1 MPKLSKIRLTGCK
14 YDGLRKEHE
23 NTIFNLTKN
32 DKAAH
37 CLFTL
42 CNGGG
47 KGVMMQLIFQ
57 LLLPETRW
65 GKNNGNKV
73 ISMFYDQRKKLH
85 SFTFHVALEWILDTV
100 PEKRLITGIAVKSI
114 IRNTSN
120 EEEDKAGLSFFL
132 YTHEYEN
139 NGYFTIENLPLYDKN
154 AKEAVD
160 IDVLDNFIN
169 SNRRYF
175 IKYSQSSARRKD
187 SDYYR
192 YLESRGIYRS
202 EWINLKDI
210 NKLEG
215 GSGDYFVGASDN
227 KSIFDKII
235 IPAISENIKNY
246 TYDDGDNLIE
256 MFRSNLSI
264 TKDLPVLIKREGDY
278 KELLVEIKPLI
289 ENADIGSRLIDIKER
304 LIDEGNDIYFIL
316 KDEDNL
322 VNKEIEKWE
331 NELKKSE
338 IERDELLYKKD
349 NLYYNQQKK
358 NIDTREKEV
367 KGLEIQFEEKSLEI
381 KDKKEERLLYEINKV
396 IYYKKGV
403 ESEILSKTTEKEGL
417 IELLDI
423 ADIKEKAEYLD
434 HEIELEWDKTKN
446 AWVNVE
452 NQYNAYINYANQIKE
467 ENVNEKK
474 KYQDRIDG
482 LQNEVHKFELK
493 EEVFIKQKRKLEE
506 IYDLLSLLFPDR
518 IYDDLAKAQEETKGK
533 INLLNDKVDSYKEK
547 VSILNSELIEYKVVL
562 DNQNK
567 AIELLKNGIQKQEQY
582 ELELSREIAKQLL
595 ESQEGG
601 LLSYNWFNK
610 KMDKLEHMKNDK
622 KAKLESIQRAIWEK
636 SIEKALNKDD
646 YFIPNKDILQ
656 IKDEINRLDINVQTG
671 SEYLK
676 KVDEK
681 DRLILLDANP
691 GFLYSLVIGSQKDWE
706 LIDRNISKDLFINN
720 MVPIYI
726 RSEMKSH
733 SSMQFKI
740 VHGKADALAN
750 EDAYLIWK
758 SEMEQDIEDLSQTE
772 KSLKE
777 DLDNIEQ
784 IIKRIGI
791 INTKDTVLILNQ
803 KLKNEETQ
811 VSELSDQ
818 IRIKEEEKLSI
829 ENKTDIAE
837 GTLRENIDKLEEINI
852 SIKQIKEY
860 IEKLQEIEFE
870 KSLIINV
877 ETEIKELKGNIQN
890 LDEANDEILDNQN
903 SIRDSYGN
911 WKINITGTVNAVKE
925 VYKEAV
931 YDYKQD
937 NIYVNHKIP
946 EFVIV
951 SDRLG
956 SLVKERKIIEEN
968 IAIKNNSIALLDN
981 DIKHLNKELSR
992 YIRKLEE
999 SSENWTNYEYLEL
1012 PLDEILIIIKG
1023 NTRDIENFEKER
1035 TQIKSSLDGSNG
1047 SINIMKSQLTDKEI
1061 DILKAH
1067 NKAPIVLAV
1076 DDIKSEINI
1085 VERDINSNKTYL
1097 IACQEVLLKNNN
1109 KRMKFEINLSKIK
1122 NGYTLE
1128 LTKGKMDKILKE
1140 KLGETPDLIVEEWL
1154 RKCDNNKNQM
1164 KKAIN
1169 EGEQLINR
1177 FINEI
1182 DSKLEENK
1190 LKEKIISTVKEA
1202 KISNFKNN
1210 LTSFKSMESHFQN
1223 ELLRLSKDKNKAEEA
1238 MKQWTNRASMHV
1250 VRMIE
1255 ALKSMVS
1262 SMNYTN
1268 EQGYAFPLVKLK
1280 GVERLPKEKS
1290 EITHLLD
1297 EYFIQSISRILE
1309 KDLDTSNIDD
1319 KELKNL
1325 MGDKVIFSKALQG
1338 RYPTLLVYKMSEKN
1352 EFRYARARDEY
1363 YTTWEAINKGEGDL
1377 PEGSGG
1383 QTLSVNTFV
1392 IMMIMS
1398 FEKKHI
1404 GNENPSTVLILDNPF
1419 GKASAKH
1426 VLDPIFE
1433 IADKLNFQLIC
1444 LAAPEIIKVE
1454 ISERFPVFWELK
1466 IEDGKVV
1473 HGGRIIKQII
1483 Y

>member
-23 NTIFNLTKN
+23 NSIFDLTKN
-32 DKAAH
+32 DKADH
-37 CLFTL
+37 SLFTL

-73 ISMFYDQRKKLH
+73 ISMFYDQRNNLH
-85 SFTFHVALEWILDTV
+85 PFTFHVALEWILDTV

-114 IRNTSN
+114 IRNASS
-120 EEEDKAGLSFFL
+120 EEEDKTGLSFFL
-132 YTHEYEN
+132 YTHEHEN

-175 IKYSQSSARRKD
+175 IKYSQSSVRRKD
-187 SDYYR
+187 SDYFR

-304 LIDEGNDIYFIL
+304 LIDEGNDIFFGL
-316 KDEDNL
+316 NDEDSV

-349 NLYYNQQKK
+349 NLNYNQQKK
-358 NIDTREKEV
+358 NIEIREKEV
-367 KGLEIQFEEKSLEI
+367 KSLEIQFEKKSIEI

-396 IYYKKGV
+396 LYHKKSV
-403 ESEILSKTTEKEGL
+403 ENDISSKSKAKEEL

-423 ADIKEKAEYLD
+423 DDIKEKAEDLD
-434 HEIELEWDKTKN
+434 YEIELEWDKTKK
-446 AWVNVE
+446 AWINIE
-452 NQYNAYINYANQIKE
+452 NQFTAYINYTNQMKE
-467 ENVNEKK
+467 QNDNQKK
-474 KYQDRIDG
+474 KYRDRIDG
-482 LQNEVHKFELK
+482 LQKEVNKFEIK
-493 EEVFIKQKRKLEE
+493 EDTFNKGKRKLEE
-506 IYDLLSLLFPDR
+506 IYDPLSLLFPDR
-518 IYDDLAKAQEETKGK
+518 IFDDLAKVQDETKEK
-533 INLLNDKVDSYKEK
+533 INLLNDEIASYKER
-547 VSILNSELIEYKVVL
+547 VSALDSELIKFNLVL

-567 AIELLKNGIQKQEQY
+567 AIKLLNNDIQNQEKY

-595 ESQEGG
+595 ENQVGG
-601 LLSYNWFNK
+601 LLTHNWFNK
-610 KMDKLEHMKNDK
+610 KMDKLEYMKNDK

-636 SIEKALNKDD
+636 SIEKSLNKED

-656 IKDEINRLDINVQTG
+656 IKEEINRLDINVQTG

-676 KVDEK
+676 KIDEE
-681 DRLILLDANP
+681 DRLSFLDTNP
-691 GFLYSLVIGSQKDWE
+691 GFLYSLVIGNQKDWQ
-706 LIDRNISKDLFINN
+706 LIERNISKNIFINN

-726 RSEMKSH
+726 RSEMNSH
-733 SSMQFKI
+733 SSVQFKI
-740 VHGKADALAN
+740 VHGKADALVN
-750 EDAYLIWK
+750 EDAYLVWK
-758 SEMEQDIEDLSQTE
+758 SEMEQDIENLTQTE

-777 DLDNIEQ
+777 DIDNIEQ
-784 IIKRIGI
+784 ILKKIGI
-791 INTKDTVLILNQ
+791 INTKDTVLMLNQ
-803 KLKNEETQ
+803 KLKYEEAQ
-811 VSELSDQ
+811 VEELLDQ
-818 IRIKEEEKLSI
+818 IRINEEEKLSI
-829 ENKTDIAE
+829 NNKTDVAE
-837 GTLRENIDKLEEINI
+837 GTLRENKDKLGEINS
-852 SIKQIKEY
+852 SIKQIIEY
-860 IEKLQEIEFE
+860 IEKSQEIEYE

-877 ETEIKELKGNIQN
+877 EKEIKELKRNIQN
-890 LDEANDEILDNQN
+890 LDEANDEISYNQN

-911 WKINITGTVNAVKE
+911 WKISINAIINDMKE
-925 VYKEAV
+925 VYKEAIF
-931 YDYKQD
+931 DYRVD
-937 NIYVNHKIP
+937 NSYVNHKIP
-946 EFVIV
+946 DFVIAA
-951 SDRLG
+951 DRLS
-956 SLVKERKIIEEN
+956 SLIKERKIIEEN
-968 IAIKNNSIALLDN
+968 IATKNTTIALLDN
-981 DIKHLNKELSR
+981 DLKHLSNGLSRHIKEL
-992 YIRKLEE
+992 EE
-999 SSENWTNYEYLEL
+999 LSKSWTDYEYLEL
-1012 PLDEILIIIKG
+1012 PLDEVIIKI
-1023 NTRDIENFEKER
+1023 NELTKNIENIEKEK
-1035 TQIKSSLDGSNG
+1035 TQIKSSLDGANG
-1047 SINIMKSQLTDKEI
+1047 SIKIMRNQLADKETN
-1061 DILKAH
+1061 ILKAH
-1067 NKAPIVLAV
+1067 KKAPVILVIG
-1076 DDIKSEINI
+1076 DIKSEINI
-1085 VERDINSNKTYL
+1085 VERDIKSNQTYL
-1097 IACQEVLLKNNN
+1097 TACDEVLQKNRT
-1109 KRMKFEINLSKIK
+1109 KRMKLEINLSKIK
-1122 NGYTLE
+1122 TGYTLE
-1128 LTKGKMDKILKE
+1128 LTKGKMNKLLKE
-1140 KLGETPDLIVEEWL
+1140 KLEETPDLIVEEWL
-1154 RKCDNNKNQM
+1154 RKCENNKIQV
-1164 KKAIN
+1164 KKTMD
-1169 EGEQLINR
+1169 EGERLITR
-1177 FINEI
+1177 FIKEI

-1190 LKEKIISTVKEA
+1190 LKEKITSTVKEA

-1210 LTSFKSMESHFQN
+1210 LISFKSMENHFQN
-1223 ELLRLSKDKNKAEEA
+1223 ELLRLTKDKSKAEEA
-1238 MKQWTNRASMHV
+1238 MKQWTNRASIHV
-1250 VRMIE
+1250 IRMIE
-1255 ALKSMVS
+1255 ALKNMVS

-1280 GVERLPKEKS
+1280 GVERLPKEES

-1297 EYFIQSISRILE
+1297 EYFIQSISKILE
-1309 KDLDTSNIDD
+1309 KDLDISNIED
-1319 KELKNL
+1319 KELKGL

-1383 QTLSVNTFV
+1383 QTLSINTFV

-1398 FEKKHI
+1398 FKKKHI

-1433 IADKLNFQLIC
+1433 IANKLNFQLIC
-1444 LAAPEIIKVE
+1444 FAAPEIIKVE

-1473 HGGRIIKQII
+1473 HGGRIILTGF
-1483 Y
+1483 